1 MRDQTEQ
8 PTGGGIAIASLVLG
22 IIGLLAWCV
31 PIIGLPINVVGLVLG
46 IKGRESVNSSMAK
59 AGVTMCIIGLV
70 LTIINAAIGAYLGA
84 TGQHQL
90 FQ

>member
-84 TGQHQL
+84 TGQL

>member
-1 MRDQTEQ
+1 MGDQTEQ
-8 PTGGGIAIASLVLG
+8 PTGGGFAVASLVLG
-22 IIGLLAWCV
+22 IIGLLAWCI

-46 IKGRESVNSSMAK
+46 IKGRESVSSSMAK

-70 LTIINAAIGAYLGA
+70 LTIINAAIGAYLGS
-84 TGQHQL
+84 TGQHPL